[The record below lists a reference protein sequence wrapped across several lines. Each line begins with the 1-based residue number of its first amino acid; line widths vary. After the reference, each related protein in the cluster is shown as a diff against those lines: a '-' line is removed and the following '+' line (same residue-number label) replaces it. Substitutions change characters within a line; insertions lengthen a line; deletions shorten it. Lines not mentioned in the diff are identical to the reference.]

1 MVAVIGIMIPI
12 VALVGAFILVIYL
25 RKYQHDERLVM
36 IEKGVGAE
44 LFESMRPRSASGAL
58 RAALLLIGA
67 GLGLLMGHILER
79 NLNMEEEVAYFSM
92 VLIFGGLGLGAAYLV
107 EEKKIKEER
116 SRQYVN
122 PSGSFKEERIA

>member
-1 MVAVIGIMIPI
+1 MVAVIGVMIPI

-36 IEKGVGAE
+36 IEKGVGVE
-44 LFESMRPRSASGAL
+44 LFDSMRPRSASGAL
-58 RAALLLIGA
+58 RAALLLIGS
-67 GLGLLMGHILER
+67 GLGLLMGHVLER